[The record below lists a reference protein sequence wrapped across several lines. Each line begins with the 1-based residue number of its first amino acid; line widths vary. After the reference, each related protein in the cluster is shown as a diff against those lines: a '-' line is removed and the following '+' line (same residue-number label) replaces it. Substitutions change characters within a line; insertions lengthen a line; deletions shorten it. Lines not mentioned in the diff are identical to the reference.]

1 MLPDNNPNGYGYTE
15 PDTEPEEINY
25 DSPYEDED
33 EPVDIFEGVPT
44 QSDLI
49 MQKFISMLSWR
60 AK

>member
-15 PDTEPEEINY
+15 PDTEPEGINY

-33 EPVDIFEGVPT
+33 EPVDIFEEVPT